1 MLTKKKIQC
10 SFMFLG
16 VMLFLACASRKQNG
30 QSTQPKQEIKLAM
43 QKVFNWQIA
52 NPVVGNA
59 KNVDDWARSVF
70 YSGIIRAYET
80 TKDKAYLNEAIR
92 WSESLNY
99 KLGDRYRHADDH
111 TRGQTYLGIYAFKK
125 DKQVISATKAVYDSL
140 LLSPKPGR
148 QEWWWCDA
156 LFMSPPVLVRLA
168 AATGD
173 QKYNDFMSKMWWDT
187 TDFLFDKQENLF
199 YRDKSF
205 FERRSVNGK
214 KIFWS
219 RGNGWVMGGL
229 VQVLEYLPKSHPDY
243 KRFEELYLKM
253 AKKIATIQQ
262 ADGLW
267 RPNLADPAEYTNKE
281 TSGSG
286 FFVFALAWGINHG
299 YLDKATY
306 LPVVEKGWK
315 GLNEQVT
322 VEGKLTW
329 VQRIGSKPEAV
340 KSEDNQEYGSG
351 AFLMAGAELL
361 KLK

>member
-1 MLTKKKIQC
+1 MMLKKTRI
-10 SFMFLG
+10 SLSLIGFIL
-16 VMLFLACASRKQNG
+16 LSACAARKNSS
-30 QSTQPKQEIKLAM
+30 STLDKTAVKAAM
-43 QKVFNWQIA
+43 QNVFKWQIA

-59 KNVDDWARSVF
+59 INADDWARSVF

-80 TKDKAYLNEAIR
+80 TKDKSYLNEAVR

-99 KLGDRYRHADDH
+99 KLANRYRHADDH
-111 TRGQTYLGIYAFKK
+111 TRGQAYLGIYAFNK
-125 DKQVISATKAVYDSL
+125 DPKIIAHTKSVYDSL
-140 LLSPKPGR
+140 INDPKPGR
-148 QEWWWCDA
+148 EEWWWCDA

-168 AATGD
+168 EATGE

-187 TDFLFDKQENLF
+187 TDFLFDKEENLF
-199 YRDKSF
+199 YRDKKF
-205 FERRSVNGK
+205 FDRRSPNGK
-214 KIFWS
+214 KVFWS

-229 VQVLEYLPKSHPDY
+229 VQVLEHLPKSHPDY
-243 KRFEELYLKM
+243 KSFEDLYLKM
-253 AKKIATIQQ
+253 AKKVGSLQQ
-262 ADGLW
+262 EDGLW
-267 RPNLADPAEYTNKE
+267 RPNLADPQEYTNKE

-306 LPVVEKGWK
+306 LPIITKGWK

-322 VEGKLTW
+322 PEGKLLW
-329 VQRIGSKPEAV
+329 VQKIGSKPELV

-351 AFLMAGAELL
+351 AFLMAGTELL